1 MAYLTISNQ
10 PTRLRSSEAAATTV
24 ADTEAGDPKSSV
36 KLNLESGV
44 SAEEVE
50 PQRFEKIKVHEIPK
64 DARFYTLPYHYTW
77 MICTAFAR

>member
-1 MAYLTISNQ
+1 M
-10 PTRLRSSEAAATTV
+10 
-24 ADTEAGDPKSSV
+24 
-36 KLNLESGV
+36 KLNLESGD

-50 PQRFEKIKVHEIPK
+50 PQRYEKIKVHEIPA